1 MTLKVLE
8 KDFLKMFIHLFIFQP
23 YRHVDNIAFE
33 NPSLVERFLDYWRVT
48 AHQRIGFLYGYYE
61 VHKDVPLGIRATV
74 VAIYEPP
81 QVSFIF

>member
-1 MTLKVLE
+1 MHQNFKY
-8 KDFLKMFIHLFIFQP
+8 DHFSQP

-33 NPSLVERFLDYWRVT
+33 NATLVERFLEYWRLTGV
-48 AHQRIGFLYGYYE
+48 QRIGFLYGYYE

-81 QVSFIF
+81 QVSLKF